1 MPDTWKE
8 TRFIIGSGKGRWCN
22 VMWKDSCD
30 STHDDNK
37 PPVPDDLDKYLFTGI
52 QLHAV
57 I

>member
-8 TRFIIGSGKGRWCN
+8 TRFIIGSGKGRWRN

-37 PPVPDDLDKYLFTGI
+37 PRVPDDLDKYLFTGI